1 MAFLFELYQKL
12 TSLLPAD
19 TKKTK
24 ISESHMNPASR
35 LNDLVQFFHSADP
48 NAAIKT
54 AWEKYM
60 GSAST
65 PLTED
70 EVLDVIQAVLAEI
83 RAMEAKLKEI
93 GAPAHLYTD
102 CVNQLRAGFS
112 PTQLAGTWSN
122 HREQMVKRATPL
134 ALQWAAWALS
144 RFDENKIDDE
154 AMASLRT
161 SLAEQEKLLQETNL
175 PAGLREMLER
185 QTNRLR
191 QALHLYKI
199 QGIAPV
205 QKVVSDSIGELATA
219 SPDLVAEVEASSP
232 AVKQVFEQ
240 GKKMIGKAAE
250 FADKGSKVVKFS
262 KELYELGMNG
272 WHLGQQLL
280 SSVPS

>member
-1 MAFLFELYQKL
+1 
-12 TSLLPAD
+12 
-19 TKKTK
+19 
-24 ISESHMNPASR
+24 MNPASR

-93 GAPAHLYTD
+93 GAPAHLYMD
-102 CVNQLRAGFS
+102 CVNQLRSGFS
-112 PTQLAGTWSN
+112 PTQLAGAWSH

-134 ALQWAAWALS
+134 ALQWASWVLS
-144 RFDENKIDDE
+144 QFDENKIDDE
-154 AMASLRT
+154 TMESLRT

-185 QTNRLR
+185 QTAALR
-191 QALHLYKI
+191 RALHLYKI

-205 QKVVSDSIGELATA
+205 QKVVNDSIGELATA
-219 SPDLVAEVEASSP
+219 SQDLVAEVEASSP

-250 FADKGSKVVKFS
+250 IADKGSKVVKFS
-262 KELYELGMNG
+262 KEIYELGLNG
-272 WHLGQQLL
+272 WHFGQQLISNL
-280 SSVPS
+280 TQ

>member
-1 MAFLFELYQKL
+1 
-12 TSLLPAD
+12 
-19 TKKTK
+19 
-24 ISESHMNPASR
+24 MNPASR
-35 LNDLVQFFHSADP
+35 LNDLVQFFNSANP
-48 NAAIKT
+48 NAAIKE

-60 GSAST
+60 GSPST

-93 GAPAHLYTD
+93 GAPANLYTE
-102 CVNQLRAGFS
+102 CVAQLRAGFS
-112 PTQLAGTWSN
+112 PTQLAAPWNG
-122 HREQMVKRATPL
+122 HRDQMLKRATPL

-144 RFDENKIDDE
+144 RFDENEIDE
-154 AMASLRT
+154 VAMESLRT
-161 SLAEQEKLLQETNL
+161 SLAQQEELLQDTNL

-185 QTNRLR
+185 QTTGLR
-191 QALHLYKI
+191 RALHLYKI

-219 SPDLVAEVEASSP
+219 SQDLVAEVEASSS

-240 GKKMIGKAAE
+240 GKKLIGKAAE

-262 KELYELGMNG
+262 KEIYELGMSG
-272 WHLGQQLL
+272 WQIGQKLL
-280 SSVPS
+280 SNVQS

>member
-1 MAFLFELYQKL
+1 
-12 TSLLPAD
+12 
-19 TKKTK
+19 
-24 ISESHMNPASR
+24 MNPASR
-35 LNDLVQFFHSADP
+35 LNDLIQFFHSADP

-70 EVLDVIQAVLAEI
+70 EVLDVIQAVLSEI
-83 RAMEAKLKEI
+83 RAMEARLKEI
-93 GAPAHLYTD
+93 GVPANLYTD

-112 PTQLAGTWSN
+112 PTQLAVPWQS
-122 HREQMVKRATPL
+122 HREQMLKRATPL

-144 RFDENKIDDE
+144 QFNENEIDEE
-154 AMASLRT
+154 AMESLRT
-161 SLAEQEKLLQETNL
+161 SLAAQEKLLQETNL
-175 PAGLREMLER
+175 PISLRELLER
-185 QTNRLR
+185 QTAGLR
-191 QALHLYKI
+191 RALHLYKI

-205 QKVVSDSIGELATA
+205 QKIVSDSIGELATA
-219 SPDLVAEVEASSP
+219 SQDLVAEVEASSS

-262 KELYELGMNG
+262 KEIYELGISG
-272 WHLGQQLL
+272 WQVGQQLL
-280 SSVPS
+280 SNVTS